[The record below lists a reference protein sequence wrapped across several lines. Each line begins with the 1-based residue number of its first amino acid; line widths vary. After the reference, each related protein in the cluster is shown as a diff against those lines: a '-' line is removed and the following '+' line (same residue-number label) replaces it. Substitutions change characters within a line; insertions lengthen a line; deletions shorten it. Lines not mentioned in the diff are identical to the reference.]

1 MYVTP
6 PWSTPSYQLLTDR
19 LLQHYEFYYFIAN
32 RTVGPNGILFDYPS
46 PLDPSNTKPGAEKPE
61 TTQGGKEDPTM
72 TKVVD
77 RRWYERNKHIF
88 PASIWTEF
96 DPNVNY
102 ADMVRRDLGGNAF
115 FFG

>member
-1 MYVTP
+1 MLNSSPNTHDH
-6 PWSTPSYQLLTDR
+6 TLT
-19 LLQHYEFYYFIAN
+19 LTQHYEFYYFIVN
-32 RTVGPNGILFDYPS
+32 RTQGPNGLLFDYPS
-46 PLDPSNTKPGAEKPE
+46 PLDPPNPNGEV

-88 PASIWTEF
+88 PASVWTEF
-96 DPNVNY
+96 DPNTDYRN
-102 ADMVRRDLGGNAF
+102 MVRRDQGGNAF